1 VVSVL
6 ILQVISSGLNIFGV
20 NRFITDVIMG
30 MILILVL
37 TINFINNRME
47 EKALVTKKVVTA

>member
-1 VVSVL
+1 
-6 ILQVISSGLNIFGV
+6 
-20 NRFITDVIMG
+20 MG